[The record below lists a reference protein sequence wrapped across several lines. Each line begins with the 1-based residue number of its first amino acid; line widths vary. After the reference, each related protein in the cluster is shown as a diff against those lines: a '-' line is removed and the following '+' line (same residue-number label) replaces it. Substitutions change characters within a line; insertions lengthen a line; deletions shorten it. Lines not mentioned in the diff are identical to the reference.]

1 MVIVLVRSVSVVVLT
16 GEWKIPGENQV
27 NNLLFGIKKSSGMIC
42 DRTWAYGITD
52 RLRYGSMATL
62 VKLWDMGN
70 RECLHFRRLL

>member
-1 MVIVLVRSVSVVVLT
+1 VLVRSVSVEVLS

-42 DRTWAYGITD
+42 DRTWAYGISD
-52 RLRYGSMATL
+52 RLRHGSRATV

-70 RECLHFRRLL
+70 RECLRFRRLL